1 MVIFASRHRVLESS
15 SLPGICKTVFLG
27 AVALN
32 SVTSTGGQIGIDVG
46 GTFTDFV
53 LYDPRHRQHAYHKE
67 PSTPADPALAVR
79 NGLATLIERCGLV
92 PSDISLLLHG
102 TTIGLNAIIQR
113 RGARVGLVVTDGF
126 RDVLEIGRA
135 RMPSSFDFHATR
147 EEPFLPRER
156 VIEIGARFN
165 RDGVATR
172 WPDAAEIAQVA
183 RRIAALDVDAVV
195 VMLINGYLQPER
207 EAGLAAELAAL
218 LAAESPA
225 SPAAAAQ
232 VAVLSAAQTWP
243 EIREYERTV
252 LATLNAYIQPL
263 MRGYFERL
271 QRFAAELGIQAP
283 ILVTGSNGGSLS
295 LNAALA
301 RPVDTVLSGPAS
313 GVVAAARL
321 AVESG
326 TPHIVTFDMGGT
338 SSDIAVSQHGQAE
351 MVTRTEIGGLPLVLP
366 VIGISAIGAGGGSKI
381 RVDAHGVLKVGPES
395 AGADPGPAAYGRGGS
410 DATVTDC
417 YLAAGVLDADA
428 FAGGAMKLY
437 PERAQDALEKVA
449 AALGDTGPDAAVR
462 AASGAL
468 AIATAQMASELRKS
482 LVQRGL
488 DPAGFAL
495 LPFGGAGP
503 THANWLAEE
512 AGLKHVL
519 VPLKPG
525 TFCALGAAT
534 ADLRRDF
541 VRSLRKTLDDAAA
554 IEVGRIW
561 QALEAEA
568 REWLQQQGVAGTGA
582 PTLHVA
588 LDMRYVGQAYELK
601 VVVPHPLPSPLDA
614 PFLIEAFHWE
624 HERIYGFRDAL
635 APVDVSTVRL
645 AVVGRL
651 MASAGAQ
658 RFAGSGVPAVHARRQ
673 VFLRGAWQDT
683 AIYQRDSLGDGDVLD
698 GPAVIEQEDTTI
710 LVLPGWQARTDGS
723 GNLHLRPIPSPIAA
737 GIAAEGAQA

>member
-1 MVIFASRHRVLESS
+1 M
-15 SLPGICKTVFLG
+15 
-27 AVALN
+27 N
-32 SVTSTGGQIGIDVG
+32 SVTSTGGQVGIDVG

-79 NGLATLIERCGLV
+79 NGLATLIERCGLA

-113 RGARVGLVVTDGF
+113 RGARVALVVTDGF

-156 VIEIGARFN
+156 VLEIGARFN

-172 WPDAAEIAQVA
+172 WPDTGEITEVAQQVA
-183 RRIAALDVDAVV
+183 ALEVDAVV

-207 EAGLAAELAAL
+207 EAELAAQ
-218 LAAESPA
+218 LAAALAVVLPVTTAQPA
-225 SPAAAAQ
+225 I
-232 VAVLSAAQTWP
+232 LSAAQTWP

-283 ILVTGSNGGSLS
+283 ILVTSSNGGSLS
-295 LNAALA
+295 LHAALA

-326 TPHIVTFDMGGT
+326 TPSIVTFDMGGT

-437 PERAQDALEKVA
+437 PELAQAALKKIA
-449 AALGDTGPDAAVR
+449 AALGDTAPDAAVH

-541 VRSLRKTLDDAAA
+541 VRSLRITLDDAAA
-554 IEVGRIW
+554 GEVARTW
-561 QALEAEA
+561 RALEAEA
-568 REWLQQQGVAGTGA
+568 LDWVRQQGVAGTGA

-601 VVVPHPLPSPLDA
+601 VAVPHPLPSPLDA
-614 PFLIEAFHWE
+614 PFLKEAFHRE

-645 AVVGRL
+645 AVVGCL
-651 MASAGAQ
+651 MASAGAE
-658 RFAGSGVPAVHARRQ
+658 RFAGSGVPVAHARRK
-673 VFLRGAWQDT
+673 VYLRGGWHDA
-683 AIYQRDSLGDGDVLD
+683 AIYKRDSLGTGDVLD

-710 LVLPGWQARTDGS
+710 LVLPGWQARTDTL
-723 GNLHLRPIPSPIAA
+723 GNLHLRPT
-737 GIAAEGAQA
+737 GAEGGRA